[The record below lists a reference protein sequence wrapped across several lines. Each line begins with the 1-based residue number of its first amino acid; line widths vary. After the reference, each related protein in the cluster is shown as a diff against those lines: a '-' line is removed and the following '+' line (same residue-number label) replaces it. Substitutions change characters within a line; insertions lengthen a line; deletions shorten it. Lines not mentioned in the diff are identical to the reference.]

1 MQFPSMT
8 AWTWTGLAVLGV
20 LVGAFGTLVGA
31 GGGFIVTPVLLVL
44 YPQDSPQT
52 ITAIS
57 LVVVFFNAASGSAAY
72 ARLRR
77 IDYRSG
83 LVFAVATLPGAVA
96 GALVVQYA
104 ARRVF
109 DPLMGALLLG
119 LAALAIRGPRRLPSG
134 ELADGVPRVITD
146 QGGTTYRYRVPL
158 LRGALLSV
166 GVGFASSF
174 LGIGGG
180 VIHVPLLVS
189 VLGFPAHVATAT
201 SHFVLANMSGVA
213 SITHAVAGS
222 FAQGNGVRRAVAL
235 SAGVV
240 FGAQLGA
247 RVSSR
252 TSAVLIQ
259 RLLAAALTLL
269 AVRLLV

>member
-1 MQFPSMT
+1 MT
-8 AWTWTGLAVLGV
+8 AWTWTGLAVLGA

-31 GGGFIVTPVLLVL
+31 GGGFILTPVLLVL
-44 YPQDSPQT
+44 YPQDTPQT
-52 ITAIS
+52 VTAIS
-57 LVVVFFNAASGSAAY
+57 LVAVFFNAASGSAAY

-83 LVFAVATLPGAVA
+83 VVFALATLPGAVA

-109 DPLMGALLLG
+109 DPIMGALLLC
-119 LAALAIRGPRRLPSG
+119 LAALAIRGPRHLHSVAG
-134 ELADGVPRVITD
+134 AGGVCRVITD
-146 QGGTTYRYRVPL
+146 RSGTTYRYRVPV

-201 SHFVLANMSGVA
+201 SHFVLANMAGVA
-213 SITHAVAGS
+213 SITHTLAGS
-222 FAQGNGVRRAVAL
+222 FAHGDGVRRAVAL

-240 FGAQLGA
+240 VGAQLGA
-247 RVSSR
+247 RISSR
-252 TSAVLIQ
+252 ASGALIQ
-259 RLLAAALTLL
+259 RLLAAALALL